1 MKIVFPTDFSDAALH
16 AFSYV
21 RELAEE
27 LNAVVSL
34 VHVYDMPVLQ
44 GDSDFLNLE
53 ELLEER
59 RQKAEM
65 NLKALAG
72 LLPFHRVGEMR
83 AVFGMFVPDEIVAF
97 AEQVRADMIAMG
109 AKGEHSLIEKIL
121 GSVTTHTMLK
131 SPVPVLSIPHE
142 AEYRGVRRI
151 AYATDLHPH
160 SWVPLGFLKQIAQKL
175 NAEIRVVHVRTPDYP
190 SDEAMLE
197 VPASGDE
204 AVQMDIIEH
213 EDVECALNDYIQR
226 EQIDWLGMFIPRRR
240 LWERLFHRSLSK
252 RMFFHSSV
260 PLLTFRG

>member
-21 RELAEE
+21 RALAEE
-27 LNAVVSL
+27 LNAVVAL

-44 GDSDFLNLE
+44 GDSDFLHLE

-59 RQKAEM
+59 RQMAEM

-151 AYATDLHPH
+151 AYATDLDPQ
-160 SWVPLGFLKQIAQKL
+160 SWVPLGFLRDIAQKL
-175 NAEIRVVHVRTPDYP
+175 HAEIRVVHVRTSDYP
-190 SDEAMLE
+190 SDEAIDE
-197 VPASGDE
+197 VPGSEVE
-204 AVQMDIIEH
+204 AVRVDIIEH
-213 EDVECALNDYIQR
+213 SDVEFALTC
-226 EQIDWLGMFIPRRR
+226 FFTRRC
-240 LWERLFHRSLSK
+240 LC
-252 RMFFHSSV
+252 
-260 PLLTFRG
+260 